1 MPTNFTEYK
10 RRRNNERWTSPQKLV
25 VYSEKVAL
33 SSAEAELAACIK
45 ASSETIGILQM
56 VAGLGRTTDGEV
68 FVDSSAALGVVNRK
82 GNGKLRHIRVGQLWV
97 QQMAEDEVIA
107 YKKVNG
113 KQNPADLC
121 TKNLTQGI
129 IDHGIAKVEMEIRA
143 GRAEMG
149 LEANRLEPHI
159 NDSRKKVSWADMQ
172 EEEEKERG

>member
-1 MPTNFTEYK
+1 MRGGHHLKSWSST
-10 RRRNNERWTSPQKLV
+10 QK
-25 VYSEKVAL
+25 KVTL

-45 ASSETIGILQM
+45 ASSETIGVLQM
-56 VAGLGRTTDGEV
+56 VEGLGRTTDGEV

-82 GNGKLRHIRVGQLWV
+82 GNGKLRHIRVGQLWI

-121 TKNLTQGI
+121 TKNLTQNVIDNGI
-129 IDHGIAKVEMEIRA
+129 TKMEMEIRT

-149 LEANRLEPHI
+149 LEANRLEPHAK
-159 NDSRKKVSWADMQ
+159 DSHKKVSWADVQ
-172 EEEEKERG
+172 EEEEERR